1 MDNENVVA
9 DNSNTAEVVVPETT
23 EDGETSQ
30 DSQESIEELKSRLAK
45 QEELINNYKI
55 RAEKAEKK
63 AKDTKE
69 TKQIE
74 SSGNSTTKDLVAL
87 MNAKIHDDDVSKVEK
102 WAKFNNISIA
112 EALKT
117 SEMKAILDLSA
128 EQRKI
133 AEATNVG
140 TAKRGNVKVSVET
153 LENNARSGK
162 LPESDDEIQLLLKR
176 KMGLDKK

>member
-23 EDGETSQ
+23 GDGETSQ
-30 DSQESIEELKSRLAK
+30 DSQESLDELKSRLAK

-63 AKDTKE
+63 AKEGKPLE
-69 TKQIE
+69 V
-74 SSGNSTTKDLVAL
+74 SGNSTTKDLVAL
-87 MNAKIHDDDVSKVEK
+87 MNAKIHDEDVSKVEK

-117 SEMKAILDLSA
+117 AEMRAILDLSA

-140 TAKRGNVKVSVET
+140 TAKRGNVKVSAET
-153 LENNARSGK
+153 LESNARSGK
-162 LPESDDEIQLLLKR
+162 LPESDEDIQALLKR

>member
-23 EDGETSQ
+23 EEGETSQ
-30 DSQESIEELKSRLAK
+30 DSQESLEELKSRLAK

-63 AKDTKE
+63 AKEGKPQE
-69 TKQIE
+69 V
-74 SSGNSTTKDLVAL
+74 SGNSTTKDLVAL
-87 MNAKIHDDDVSKVEK
+87 MNAKIHDEDVSKVEK

-140 TAKRGNVKVSVET
+140 TARRSSAKVSAET
-153 LENNARSGK
+153 LESNARSGK
-162 LPESDDEIQLLLKR
+162 LPESDEEIQTLLKR